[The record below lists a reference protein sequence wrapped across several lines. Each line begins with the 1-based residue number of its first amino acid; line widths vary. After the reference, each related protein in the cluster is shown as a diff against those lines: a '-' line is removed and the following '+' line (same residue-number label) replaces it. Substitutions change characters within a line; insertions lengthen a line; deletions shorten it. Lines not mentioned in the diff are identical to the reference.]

1 MTVGPG
7 AVRLKGFRG
16 CLENASEY
24 QFPMRYGSH
33 FFVRYKIKMEVAI
46 EKEESC
52 SRGRCSRYTG
62 SKI

>member
-24 QFPMRYGSH
+24 QFPVRYGSH
-33 FFVRYKIKMEVAI
+33 FYRIKMEVAI

-62 SKI
+62 SKIYA

>member
-24 QFPMRYGSH
+24 QFPVRSH
-33 FFVRYKIKMEVAI
+33 FFVIKMEVAYRERRI
-46 EKEESC
+46 LFPWTVFEIY
-52 SRGRCSRYTG
+52 R
-62 SKI
+62 

>member
-24 QFPMRYGSH
+24 QFPVRYGSH
-33 FFVRYKIKMEVAI
+33 FKMEVI

-52 SRGRCSRYTG
+52 SHGRCSRYTG
-62 SKI
+62 SKIYA

>member
-24 QFPMRYGSH
+24 QFPVRYGSH
-33 FFVRYKIKMEVAI
+33 FFVRYRIKMEVAYRERRI
-46 EKEESC
+46 LFPWTVFEIY
-52 SRGRCSRYTG
+52 R
-62 SKI
+62 